1 MLTSW
6 KGEVIQEF
14 LRTVPL
20 FAELDDDELAHVLMA
35 GLLRRYPA
43 GALILKEGSEGAQLH
58 VIHQGRVRIGKVV
71 PGVGEEALTILGPGE
86 YFGEI
91 EFLDGGSASAQA
103 IAHTECEIL
112 SIPHGEVADLM
123 GRPELANKFLWAF
136 ARTLARRLRDSNQRV
151 VSLFA
156 LSRPH

>member
-1 MLTSW
+1 
-6 KGEVIQEF
+6 VIQEF
-14 LRTVPL
+14 LRTLPL
-20 FAELDDDELAHVLMA
+20 FRDMDDDDLAHVLMA
-35 GLLRRYPA
+35 GLVRRYPE

-86 YFGEI
+86 YFGEV

-103 IAHTECEIL
+103 VAHTECEIL
-112 SIPHGEVADLM
+112 AIPHAEVMALM
-123 GRPELANKFLWAF
+123 ARPELANKFLWAF
-136 ARTLARRLRDSNQRV
+136 SRTLARRLRESNQRV

>member
-1 MLTSW
+1 M
-6 KGEVIQEF
+6 IQEF
-14 LRTVPL
+14 LKTVPL
-20 FAELDDDELAHVLMA
+20 FRDMDDDDLAHVLMA
-35 GLLRRYPA
+35 GLVRRYPE

-86 YFGEI
+86 YFGEV

-103 IAHTECEIL
+103 VAHTECEIL
-112 SIPHGEVADLM
+112 AIPHAEVMALM
-123 GRPELANKFLWAF
+123 ARPELANKFLWAF
-136 ARTLARRLRDSNQRV
+136 GRTLARRLRESNQRV
-151 VSLFA
+151 VSLLA

>member
-1 MLTSW
+1 M
-6 KGEVIQEF
+6 IQEF
-14 LRTVPL
+14 LRQVPL

-35 GLLRRYPA
+35 GLVRRYP
-43 GALILKEGSEGAQLH
+43 EGAVIIREGAEATQLH
-58 VIHQGRVRIGKVV
+58 VIHEGRVRIGKVV

-86 YFGEI
+86 YFGEV
-91 EFLDGGSASAQA
+91 ELLDGGTASAQA
-103 IAHTECEIL
+103 LAHTDCEVL
-112 SIPHGEVADLM
+112 AIPHSEVAALM

-136 ARTLARRLRDSNQRV
+136 SRTLARRLRESNHRI